1 MRNPKLEFV
10 ICIFGFMKIIPLSEG
25 TFTIDKT
32 KLFVP
37 FDEDVHNLQER
48 PFGSLLVEIQPFVII
63 TSKDILLLD
72 TGLGFENNGKMQIHK
87 NLADAGINPSDITK
101 ILLTHLHKDHAGG
114 VSTGTK
120 HEQISFPNA
129 KFYLQERELK
139 FAFEKGFPSF
149 VTEEL
154 EVLKQ
159 SNQIMLLTEDEGTI
173 DNYIHYTITGAHSPY
188 HQVFWIKENDQTIFF
203 GADDAPQ
210 LQQMKHRF
218 VAKYDFDGKKAM
230 EFRKAWWEQG
240 QQEKWTFLF
249 YHDVKNP
256 VIEF

>member
-1 MRNPKLEFV
+1 
-10 ICIFGFMKIIPLSEG
+10 MKIIPLSEG

-37 FDEDVHNLQER
+37 FDEDVHDLQQR
-48 PFGSLLVEIQPFVII
+48 PVGSLLVEVQPFVVI

-72 TGLGFENNGKMQIHK
+72 TGLGFEKNGQLQLHK
-87 NLADAGINPSDITK
+87 NLADAGINPTDITK
-101 ILLTHLHKDHAGG
+101 VLLTHLHKDHAGG
-114 VSTGTK
+114 VSMGNDHDK
-120 HEQISFPNA
+120 LSFSNA
-129 KFYLQERELK
+129 IYYLQERELN

-149 VTEEL
+149 ITEEL
-154 EVLKQ
+154 EVLKR
-159 SNQIMLLTEDEGTI
+159 SSKINLLKDDEGTI
-173 DNYIHYTITGAHSPY
+173 DDYINYKITGAHSPH
-188 HQVFWIKENDQTIFF
+188 HQVFWIKENDKTIFF
-203 GADDAPQ
+203 GGDDAPQ

-230 EFRKAWWEQG
+230 ELRRGWWERG
-240 QQEKWTFLF
+240 QKEKWTFLF